1 MLSAAGVALLTF
13 SVRAQD
19 MAGERLGE
27 LAAIRSTGALM
38 TGDLAQ
44 AAPRLVRD
52 QAGAVQPAFVCG
64 NGQEG
69 EVARARVRRGWGNP
83 DGARRASLRKGE
95 CRLVADRLERPA
107 HRHLD
112 GGDALARGWER
123 YETGL

>member
-1 MLSAAGVALLTF
+1 
-13 SVRAQD
+13 

-52 QAGAVQPAFVCG
+52 QAGAVQPAFVGG

-69 EVARARVRRGWGNP
+69 DVALALVRRGWDNP
-83 DGARRASLRKGE
+83 DGASRAPLQQVE
-95 CRLVADRLERPA
+95 YRLVADRPERTAYPHPHGAEATAPA
-107 HRHLD
+107 TGL
-112 GGDALARGWER
+112 GGDGPPPPRNRPGA
-123 YETGL
+123 